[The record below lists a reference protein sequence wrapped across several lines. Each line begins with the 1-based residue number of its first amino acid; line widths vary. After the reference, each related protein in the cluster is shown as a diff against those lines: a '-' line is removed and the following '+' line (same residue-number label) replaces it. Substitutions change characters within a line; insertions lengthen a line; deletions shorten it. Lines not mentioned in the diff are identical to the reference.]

1 MSEQDDFVSKFFL
14 TLTEEIGSLLHK
26 NRRKTLSITFYYN
39 SNNSSRCLRKLYDFV
54 RQEFLKSLF
63 KNKGS
68 SWVFLYIFLS
78 INFFFLNCSL
88 YLPEARVNLLW
99 KKITPRTSKHLY
111 HKPE

>member
-78 INFFFLNCSL
+78 INFFFFELHSL
-88 YLPEARVNLLW
+88 PAR
-99 KKITPRTSKHLY
+99 SKSKSSLEEDNTQNF
-111 HKPE
+111 KVSLS